1 MASSPQD
8 IRLHLMATDE
18 HFRELANQ
26 HKTYD
31 EQLQQLANRPYLSDQ
46 EKVEETRLKKLK
58 LRLKDEMEQIIHQYK
73 RNQVSVA

>member
-18 HFRELANQ
+18 HFRELAEQ

-31 EQLQQLANRPYLSDQ
+31 EQLQQLSNRPYLSDQ
-46 EKVEETRLKKLK
+46 EKVEEIRLKKLK
-58 LRLKDEMEQIIHQYK
+58 LRLKDEMEQLIRQYK
-73 RNQVSVA
+73 KDHASVA